1 MQASKQSNATQSN
14 ARLRLRGGTGR
25 LSGGRWRCTAF
36 TANTAREG
44 MRSPAPRAWH
54 NVAGRV
60 GRQTCARASTLA
72 ADSIHALQ
80 VQAGSQDTIFLT
92 RRDRQ
97 KAVSVRC
104 EKGARKSP
112 RVRGILFLHLLQ
124 WIQQNSSSFPIT
136 TWPSACHVSCCTRA
150 PDPTQL
156 RQRAS
161 SSVRSPLPGRCSPG
175 ARHSGRRCPA

>member
-1 MQASKQSNATQSN
+1 MQTSKQSNATQSN

-80 VQAGSQDTIFLT
+80 VQADSQDTIFLT

-104 EKGARKSP
+104 EKGSEKVP
-112 RVRGILFLHLLQ
+112 RVRG
-124 WIQQNSSSFPIT
+124 SSFYIYYNGYNNRQQLFSNYNLAVGLPCVLLY
-136 TWPSACHVSCCTRA
+136 SCTRSHA
-150 PDPTQL
+150 TS
-156 RQRAS
+156 AKGFII
-161 SSVRSPLPGRCSPG
+161 SP
-175 ARHSGRRCPA
+175 